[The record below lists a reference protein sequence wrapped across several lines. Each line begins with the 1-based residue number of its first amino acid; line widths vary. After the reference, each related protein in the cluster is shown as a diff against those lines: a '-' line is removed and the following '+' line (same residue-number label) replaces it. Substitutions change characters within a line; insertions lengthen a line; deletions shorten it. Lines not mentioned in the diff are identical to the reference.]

1 MSDVQKNTPAS
12 GEDSFF
18 ESEVAERD
26 PQGLG
31 QLEERKLRSRRLR
44 ARIFVCLVLALA
56 LVLIYMLRDDL
67 AYFFESRTPVDFG
80 LAEEMQ
86 TRPLDHNSYVHLH
99 GIARD
104 MCIKADLLTGS
115 VRFLYLLGSDLGSRI
130 LIETPTE
137 KDTGC
142 LGAVE
147 SDFEG
152 RLVNLDE
159 TRRYD
164 RVLSYYRKHFPSA
177 PRERPVYLLQDG
189 MRPLSAWW
197 YPLAVL
203 VILLLWVL
211 NVRTLIRIR
220 RRARLS
226 DQGGTQ

>member
-1 MSDVQKNTPAS
+1 MNDAQNNAPAS
-12 GEDSFF
+12 GEDGFF
-18 ESEVAERD
+18 ESGSAETN
-26 PQGLG
+26 PLG
-31 QLEERKLRSRRLR
+31 VGESEERKLRSRRLR

-67 AYFFESRTPVDFG
+67 TYFFESRTPVDLG

-86 TRPLDHNSYVHLH
+86 TRPLEHNSYVHLH

-130 LIETPTE
+130 LIAAPSE
-137 KDTGC
+137 KEAGC
-142 LGAVE
+142 LGAID
-147 SDFEG
+147 SDFDG
-152 RLVNLDE
+152 RLVSFDE

-177 PRERPVYLLQDG
+177 PREGPVYMLQDG
-189 MRPLSAWW
+189 KLPRSAWW

-226 DQGGTQ
+226 H